1 MPEFFTI
8 RIYKNRGGAGTGK
21 EYSNEYAFEY
31 PDGTTVSS
39 PEPLLDLNKLVGFEK
54 RFATSNIFYNRGV
67 ISTLAPDDA
76 NPNLASKTVG
86 LAGRGTK
93 EVPPGQA
100 TLPHEFVLPLNIG
113 GDGGRSGRKEY
124 RGFLLDSDVTGL
136 SGTYQLKSGVM
147 QDISNQLLN
156 FVTENPQ
163 TIARMRLV
171 SRYRGVTSVRGVA
184 TFTFGDILFQK
195 GTVNRRP
202 KVSLDQ
208 DAINRRLENLIK
220 ELLFLSASIGA
231 ARALGNITRQQELGS
246 LIGRI
251 RAAADG
257 IPEA

>member
-1 MPEFFTI
+1 MPEVFTI
-8 RIYKNRGGAGTGK
+8 RIYKNRGGAGAGK

-31 PDGTTVSS
+31 PDGTTVAS
-39 PEPLLDLNKLVGFEK
+39 PEPLQDLNKFVAFEK
-54 RFATSNIFYNRGV
+54 RFATSDILYNRGV

-76 NPNLASKTVG
+76 NPNLASKTIG
-86 LAGRGTK
+86 LSGRGTK
-93 EVPPGQA
+93 VVQPGQA

-136 SGTYQLKSGVM
+136 SGTYQLKAAVLN
-147 QDISNQLLN
+147 DISGQLLN
-156 FVTENPQ
+156 FVTENPN

-171 SRYRGVTSVRGVA
+171 SRYRGLVTVRGVA
-184 TFTFGDILFQK
+184 TFTFGDLLFQK

-208 DAINRRLENLIK
+208 DAIIRRLENLIK

-231 ARALGNITRQQELGS
+231 ARALGKITREAPLLALVDQ
-246 LIGRI
+246 IT
-251 RAAADG
+251 AAATDV
-257 IPEA
+257 PRA